1 MSTEADW
8 HFERDAENIGWLIFD
23 MVGKSANILNRQT
36 VAGLAAQLDRIEA
49 ETGLAGL
56 GLLSGK
62 AGGFVYGAD
71 INEFAELQTHRDI
84 TGLISHVTGLL
95 ARIEA
100 LDCPTAVGID
110 GLAVGGGLELAL
122 CFDQLFVTENR
133 KTALGFPEITLGLL
147 PGYGGSG
154 RSTARIGAAA
164 ALDMMLSGRPVPAA
178 AAIASGLAD
187 QPVQNAESLRGQ
199 MASWMLSCAGQKPA
213 RPQQPAGDVAA
224 ACRAAEEKYLGRV
237 RADHMPAGQAIITH
251 MESCRAQPEALIAAE
266 ARLFAELMLGDASDG
281 LRRVFQL
288 RDAVRKTS
296 RGESGIASVHVI
308 GAGVMGGD
316 IAAVAAM
323 AGLSV
328 TLSDMDEAVIEA
340 ARERA
345 QKLFERRLKDAD
357 KAAAA
362 LQRLQADPDGN
373 GAGEADLIIEAV
385 AEKLEVKQQVFAALE
400 KQAKPDAILATNT
413 SAIPLEDIAA
423 VLKQPERLIGIHFF
437 NPVPVLPLVEIIWS
451 GQSDQALINRAMCF
465 VSQLGKMP
473 VRCKSAP
480 GFLVNRALLP
490 YMYKAVAAVA
500 AGADADKIDTALV
513 DFGMPMGPIELCDQ
527 VGLDVCYQAGQ
538 MLNMPEA
545 AAASFQAK
553 LAAGEKGRKTG
564 SGFYQW
570 DGNQA
575 VRPRQAALADEMQ
588 AIAEDMLAPMVAEC
602 RAAVAEGVVD
612 AAEMADAGMIF
623 GTGFPGFRGGPL
635 HWANKTGLPVK

>member
-1 MSTEADW
+1 MSIEADW
-8 HFERDAENIGWLIFD
+8 HFERDAQDIGWLIFD
-23 MVGKSANILNRQT
+23 MAGKSANILNRQT

-49 ETGLAGL
+49 EDGLAGL

-62 AGGFVYGAD
+62 PGGFVYGAD
-71 INEFAELQTHRDI
+71 INEFAELKTSADI
-84 TGLISHVTGLL
+84 TGLIAHVTGLL
-95 ARIEA
+95 TRIEA

-122 CFDQLFVTENR
+122 CFDRLFVTENP

-164 ALDMMLSGRPVPAA
+164 ALDMMLSGRPVPGAA
-178 AAIASGLAD
+178 ALASGLAD
-187 QPVQNAESLRGQ
+187 QPVKDGESLRGQ
-199 MASWMLSCAGQKPA
+199 MASWMQGCGGQKPA
-213 RPQQPAGDVAA
+213 RPQQPDEDVAA
-224 ACRAAEEKYLGRV
+224 ACQAAAEKYLGRV
-237 RADHMPAGQAIITH
+237 RSDHMPAGQAIITH
-251 MESCRAQPEALIAAE
+251 MESCRAEPEALIAAE
-266 ARLFAELMLGDASDG
+266 ARLFAELMLGEASDG

-328 TLSDMDEAVIEA
+328 TLTDMDEAVIEA

-345 QKLFERRLKDAD
+345 KKLFERRLKDAE
-357 KAAAA
+357 KAEAA
-362 LQRLQADPDGN
+362 LQRLQADPDSS

-400 KQAKPDAILATNT
+400 KQAKAGAILATNT
-413 SAIPLEDIAA
+413 SAIPLEDIAS
-423 VLKQPERLIGIHFF
+423 VLDQPERLIGIHFF

-451 GQSDQALINRAMCF
+451 ARSDQDLIKRAMCF
-465 VSQLGKMP
+465 VGQLGKMP

-500 AGADADKIDTALV
+500 DGADADRIDTALV

-538 MLNMPEA
+538 MLDMPQA

-575 VRPRQAALADEMQ
+575 VRPRQAASAEEMQ

-602 RAAVAEGVVD
+602 RAAVADGVVD
-612 AAEMADAGMIF
+612 AAAMADAGMIF

-635 HWANKTGLPVK
+635 HWADKKGL

>member
-1 MSTEADW
+1 MSSDADW
-8 HFERDAENIGWLIFD
+8 HFERDAENIGWLVFD

-36 VAGLAAQLDRIEA
+36 VAGLAEQLDRIEA
-49 ETGLAGL
+49 EDGLAGL

-62 AGGFVYGAD
+62 TGGFVYGAD
-71 INEFAELQTHRDI
+71 INEFAELKTHGDI
-84 TGLISHVTGLL
+84 TDLIAHVTGLL

-100 LDCPTAVGID
+100 LDCPTCVGID

-122 CFDQLFVTENR
+122 CFDRLFVTENP

-164 ALDMMLSGRPVPAA
+164 ALDMMLSGKPVPAA
-178 AAIASGLAD
+178 AALASGLAD
-187 QPVQNAESLRGQ
+187 ALVTDADSLRGQ
-199 MASWMLSCAGQKPA
+199 MASWMHGCAGQKPA
-213 RPQQPAGDVAA
+213 RPQKPAGDVAA

-237 RADHMPAGQAIITH
+237 RADHMPAGPAIITH
-251 MESCRAQPEALIAAE
+251 MESCRAEPGALIAAE
-266 ARLFAELMLGDASDG
+266 PRLFADLMLGAASDG

-296 RGESGIASVHVI
+296 RGESGVASVHVI

-328 TLSDMDEAVIEA
+328 TLTDMDGAVIEA

-345 QKLFERRLKDAD
+345 KKLFERRLKDTD

-362 LQRLQADPDGN
+362 LQRLQADPQGKGV
-373 GAGEADLIIEAV
+373 GAADLIIEAV

-400 KQAKPDAILATNT
+400 KQAQDTAILATNT
-413 SAIPLEDIAA
+413 SAIPLEDIASA
-423 VLKQPERLIGIHFF
+423 LNQPERLIGIHFF

-451 GQSDQALINRAMCF
+451 AYSDQTLIQRAMCF
-465 VSQLGKMP
+465 VGQLGKMP

-490 YMYKAVAAVA
+490 YMYKAVAAMA
-500 AGADADKIDTALV
+500 AGADADRIDTALV

-527 VGLDVCYQAGQ
+527 VGLDVCYHAGL
-538 MLNMPEA
+538 MLDMPA
-545 AAASFQAK
+545 AAAAAFQAK
-553 LAAGEKGRKTG
+553 LEAGEKGRKTG

-575 VRPRQAALADEMQ
+575 VRPRQAGTPEEMQ

-602 RAAVAEGVVD
+602 RAAVDEGVVD
-612 AAEMADAGMIF
+612 AAGMADAGMIF

-635 HWANKTGLPVK
+635 HWADKKGLQGK